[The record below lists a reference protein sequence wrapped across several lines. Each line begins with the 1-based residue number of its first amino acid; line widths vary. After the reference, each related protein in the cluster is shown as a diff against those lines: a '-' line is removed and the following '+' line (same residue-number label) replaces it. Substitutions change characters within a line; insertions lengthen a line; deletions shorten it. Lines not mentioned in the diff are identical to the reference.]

1 MDHQQKEMHQM
12 QKATARMSALE
23 FREKV
28 LESDYEAQNNVAPF
42 LENKVLRR
50 IIKTFTNDDKGDFAK
65 WARNP
70 LVIQMLARVKEVRV
84 VATTS
89 SQPVLRKGFSYLPRL
104 LVSAKYKYR
113 AVHSLLA
120 FFLLLLVQK
129 PLPADDR

>member
-89 SQPVLRKGFSYLPRL
+89 SQPVLRKGFFYLPRL

-120 FFLLLLVQK
+120 FFLLLQK

>member
-89 SQPVLRKGFSYLPRL
+89 SQPVLRKGFFYLPRL
-104 LVSAKYKYR
+104 LVSARNKYR

-120 FFLLLLVQK
+120 FFLLLQK